1 MAEETVLLP
10 GGRRV
15 EGTLADPGSARSL
28 VVAAPPHPQF
38 GGSRS
43 NRNLLAT
50 SEYLVDRGIAAL
62 RFDYGAWDEGLGERE
77 DVRNAIRWG
86 AEQYD
91 RVGAFG
97 YSFGGVMVALAAAT
111 VEESL
116 CGVSLLAPAA
126 QVADFDP
133 AETLSAIDAPLQV
146 AYGSRDDSA
155 DWEPFVEA
163 ARAVEATVSEI
174 SGDHFFVG
182 QSDRVAGKVGEHLA
196 GCGDGAGG

>member
-1 MAEETVLLP
+1 MADETVLLP
-10 GGRRV
+10 GGRQV
-15 EGTLADPGSARSL
+15 EGTLADPGDARAV

-43 NRNLLAT
+43 NRHLLAT
-50 SEYLVDRGIAAL
+50 SEYLLDRGIATM

-86 AEQYD
+86 AEHYD

-133 AETLSAIDAPLQV
+133 VETLAGIDAPLQV
-146 AYGSRDDSA
+146 AYGSRDDTA
-155 DWEPFVEA
+155 DWEPVVEA
-163 ARAVEATVSEI
+163 ARSVGATVSEI
-174 SGDHFFVG
+174 AGDHFFVG
-182 QSDRVAGKVGEHLA
+182 QGEQVAETVGEHLVGACA
-196 GCGDGAGG
+196 GTGD